1 MARRPGHWRAPVKA
15 PEPTGSAS
23 IPTERPETWE
33 DLIELLFDGSYNR
46 QLDRFRSPYVFRGM
60 GNADWGLK
68 PSLHRL
74 GHPPELIGQIEKALL
89 RSFKKYA
96 HLDVNAQGSDWKW
109 LSIAQHHKL
118 PTRLLDWTFSPF
130 VGWYFATD
138 EMPYMDRDGVVWMVD
153 FVAAGAW
160 LPPPLARVLRDNFAV
175 GFSVEMLEK
184 AFPQVSLLEGQKG
197 QLPEF
202 VIFFEPPSLDAR
214 IINQ

>member
-1 MARRPGHWRAPVKA
+1 
-15 PEPTGSAS
+15 
-23 IPTERPETWE
+23 
-33 DLIELLFDGSYNR
+33 
-46 QLDRFRSPYVFRGM
+46 
-60 GNADWGLK
+60 
-68 PSLHRL
+68 
-74 GHPPELIGQIEKALL
+74 
-89 RSFKKYA
+89 
-96 HLDVNAQGSDWKW
+96 
-109 LSIAQHHKL
+109 
-118 PTRLLDWTFSPF
+118 
-130 VGWYFATD
+130 

-214 IINQ
+214 IINQFGLFSLMNKPLADLATWLEEGLRRNPKLARKIIVPASLKWQVRDKLDQMNLSERVMYPGLDGLSLWLKRWYSAK